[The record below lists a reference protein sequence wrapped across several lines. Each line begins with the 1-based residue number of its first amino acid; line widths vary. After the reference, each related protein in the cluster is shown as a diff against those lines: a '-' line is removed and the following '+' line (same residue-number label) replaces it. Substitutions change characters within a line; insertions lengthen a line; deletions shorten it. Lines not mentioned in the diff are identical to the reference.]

1 MATVDGVDP
10 GSERDFTAD
19 ETLLTEVLDEVVR
32 RSDGEAALELHNRAV
47 ALSRE
52 ALDGG
57 GTADGLAALVAGLD
71 LDRSEVLVR
80 SLTRWFQL
88 VNLAED
94 NDRVRRLRRRDVAEA
109 PAPRRGSLREAIARL
124 ARRGTTADE
133 LRVLLRRAELR
144 LVMTAHP
151 TEARRRTT
159 LEKLERI
166 FRVLR
171 ELDERPDADL
181 DDARRQLLAT
191 VQELWGSDELRAIT
205 LTVLDEVRGGLVH
218 FITTIAETVPRVY
231 RDLERALAEYYPDE
245 QIEVPPLLNF
255 GSWIGGD
262 RDGNPNV
269 TPDTTMATLELM
281 RVMCLQF
288 LQGRIELLASRL
300 SLSDRISGHAAGL
313 EPILEG
319 GAELYPEL
327 AAQLAAV
334 NPEEPYRRSLAF
346 MRERVRATRRREP
359 GLYAEPA
366 ELLRDLRLVERSLC
380 DGGGSLTAAG
390 DLHDVI
396 RQVEVFGFHFARLDI
411 REHAG
416 IHRRS
421 LHEIY
426 ASLGICEDYSSLSE
440 PERIAR
446 LTADIADRRPLIPSD
461 IDGFSAST
469 RETVDTFRMLRN
481 ALTGD
486 HRGAVETYIV
496 SGTEGPADILE
507 ILLLMKE
514 TSLSSAGG
522 EGAMLRI
529 VPLFEAG
536 ATLEGAPATMD
547 TLLAEPVYRAA
558 LRSVGDEQEVMIGY
572 SDSNKDVGYVASG
585 WAAYRAQVRMAEVIA
600 RRGATWVFFHG
611 RGGAVGRGGG
621 PTNAAIYALPP
632 GTVQGRLKMTE
643 QGEVLAAKYGVP
655 EIAHRELEL
664 AASATLTAGIRPTS
678 ERRALF
684 EQVMQDMAASSE
696 ATYRALVH
704 DDPDF
709 VRFFTAVT
717 PVDEISRLRLG
728 SRPAKRRPDGGI
740 DDLRAIP
747 WVFAW
752 TQSRIVLPA
761 WLGLGTAL
769 VEARE
774 HHGLEVLQEMA
785 TEWPFF
791 ATLLL
796 NAEMACAKA
805 DASLG
810 ERYTRLLDDAPARER
825 IWGSLVSEL
834 ERSQH
839 ELGLVLRS
847 ERLLDRQ
854 PVLQASIDR
863 RGPFVAPLS
872 FVQLEL
878 LRRLR
883 ANGAGGAD
891 GAGGAGEAGAVGGAD
906 GVPGA
911 ARVADQLGR
920 ISLLTINGIASGLRN
935 TG

>member
-1 MATVDGVDP
+1 MTVTARRAGGTDP
-10 GSERDFTAD
+10 GSVRDFSAD
-19 ETLLTEVLDEVVR
+19 EALLTDVLDEVVR
-32 RSDGEAALELHNRAV
+32 RTDGEEALELHNRAV
-47 ALSRE
+47 ALSR
-52 ALDGG
+52 AANDDDDA
-57 GTADGLAALVAGLD
+57 ADRLSALVAD
-71 LDRSEVLVR
+71 LDPDRIEVLVR

-94 NDRVRRLRRRDVAEA
+94 NDRVRRLRRRDLDLA
-109 PAPRRGSLREAIARL
+109 PAPRRGSLREAIATL
-124 ARRGTTADE
+124 ARNGTTAAE
-133 LRVLLRRAELR
+133 LQVLLRRAELR

-171 ELDERPDADL
+171 ELDERPDADI
-181 DDARRQLLAT
+181 DDARRQMLAT

-218 FITTIAETVPRVY
+218 FIRTIADTVPRVY
-231 RDLERALAEYYPDE
+231 RDLERALAEYYPDDE
-245 QIEVPPLLNF
+245 IRVPPLLAF

-269 TPDTTMATLELM
+269 TPETTIASLELM

-288 LQGRIELLASRL
+288 LQGRIELLAGRL
-300 SLSDRISGHAAGL
+300 SLSDRIGGPAPGL
-313 EPILEG
+313 EPILEH
-319 GAELYPEL
+319 GAEVYPDL
-327 AAQLAAV
+327 AAQLAGV
-334 NPEEPYRRSLAF
+334 NPEEPYRRALTF
-346 MRERVRATRRREP
+346 MRERVRATRRGEP
-359 GLYAEPA
+359 GFYLEPA
-366 ELLRDLRLVERSLC
+366 ELLRDLRRVEQSLC
-380 DGGGSLTAAG
+380 DGGGSLTATG
-390 DLHDVI
+390 DLGDVI

-411 REHAG
+411 REHAR

-426 ASLGICEDYSSLSE
+426 ASLGICEDYSGLSE
-440 PERIAR
+440 SERIER
-446 LTADIADRRPLIPSD
+446 LVSDIADRRPLIPSD
-461 IDGFSAST
+461 IAGFSASA
-469 RETVDTFRMLRN
+469 RETVETFRMLRS
-481 ALTGD
+481 AVAGD
-486 HRGAVETYIV
+486 HRGAIETYIV
-496 SGTEGPADILE
+496 SGTESPADLLE
-507 ILLLMKE
+507 VLLLMKE
-514 TSLSSAGG
+514 SSLAQAGG
-522 EGAMLRI
+522 EGAQLRI

-536 ATLEGAPATMD
+536 ATLEAAPATMD
-547 TLLAEPVYRAA
+547 TVLSQPVYRAA

-585 WAAYRAQVRMAEVIA
+585 WAAYRAQVRTAAVIA
-600 RRGATWVFFHG
+600 GHGATWVFFHG

-664 AASATLTAGIRPTS
+664 AASATLTAGAQPTP
-678 ERRALF
+678 ERRAVF
-684 EQVMQDMAASSE
+684 EKVMEEMGASSE
-696 ATYRALVH
+696 QAYRAIVH

-709 VRFFTAVT
+709 VSFFSTVT

-747 WVFAW
+747 WVFSW

-769 VEARE
+769 AEARE
-774 HHGLEVLQEMA
+774 RHGIELLCEMA
-785 TEWPFF
+785 GAWPFF
-791 ATLLL
+791 ATLLS
-796 NAEMACAKA
+796 NAAMACAKA
-805 DASLG
+805 DSRIA
-810 ERYTRLLDDAPARER
+810 ERYTKLWDNGPARER
-825 IWGSLVSEL
+825 IWTALADEL
-834 ERSQH
+834 ERSRQ
-839 ELGLVLRS
+839 ELRLVLRS

-854 PVLQASIDR
+854 PVLQDSIDR
-863 RGPFVAPLS
+863 RSPYVAPLS

-883 ANGAGGAD
+883 DGGGAD
-891 GAGGAGEAGAVGGAD
+891 
-906 GVPGA
+906 
-911 ARVADQLGR
+911 DQLGR
-920 ISLLTINGIASGLRN
+920 VSLLTINGIASGLRN

>member
-1 MATVDGVDP
+1 MKVPHVDGSDP
-10 GSERDFTAD
+10 GSDRDFDAD

-32 RSDGEAALELHNRAV
+32 RSNGEAALELHNRAV
-47 ALSRE
+47 ALSSE
-52 ALDGG
+52 ALNIPGNA
-57 GTADGLAALVAGLD
+57 ADRLAALVAELD
-71 LDRSEVLVR
+71 LDDSELLVR

-94 NDRVRRLRRRDVAEA
+94 NDRVRRLRRRDLEEA
-109 PAPRRGSLREAIARL
+109 PAPRRGSLREAISRL
-124 ARRGTTADE
+124 AKRGVSADE
-133 LRVLLRRAELR
+133 LQVLLRRAELR

-181 DDARRQLLAT
+181 EEARRQILAT

-218 FITTIAETVPRVY
+218 FVTTIADTVPRVY
-231 RDLERALAEYYPDE
+231 RDLERALAEFYPDHE
-245 QIEVPPLLNF
+245 FEVPPLLAF

-269 TPDTTMATLELM
+269 TPQTTVETLELM
-281 RVMCLQF
+281 RAMCLRF
-288 LQGRIELLASRL
+288 LQERVELLAGRL
-300 SLSDRISGHAAGL
+300 SLSDRISGPAAGL
-313 EPILEG
+313 APILERG
-319 GAELYPEL
+319 EELYPEL
-327 AAQLAAV
+327 AVQLAAI
-334 NPEEPYRRSLAF
+334 NPEEPYRRALTF
-346 MRERVRATRRREP
+346 LRERVRATRRHEA
-359 GLYAEPA
+359 GAYAEPA
-366 ELLRDLRLVERSLC
+366 ELLGDLRRVERSLR
-380 DGGGSLTAAG
+380 DGGGSLTATG

-411 REHAG
+411 REHAR

-426 ASLGICEDYSSLSE
+426 ASLGICDDYASLPE
-440 PERIAR
+440 EERIAR
-446 LTADIADRRPLIPSD
+446 LAGDIADRRPLIPSD
-461 IDGFSAST
+461 ITGFSAST
-469 RETVDTFRMLRN
+469 QETVETFRMLHS
-481 ALTGD
+481 ALAGD
-486 HRGAVETYIV
+486 HRGAVQTYIV
-496 SGTEGPADILE
+496 SGTEGPADLLE
-507 ILLLMKE
+507 VLLLMKE
-514 TSLSSAGG
+514 TSLTNAGG
-522 EGAMLRI
+522 EEAMLRI

-536 ATLEGAPATMD
+536 ATLEAAPATMD
-547 TLLAEPVYRAA
+547 VLLSQPVYRAA
-558 LRSVGDEQEVMIGY
+558 LRSMGDEQEVMIGY

-585 WAAYRAQVRMAEVIA
+585 WGAYRAQVRTAEVIS
-600 RRGATWVFFHG
+600 RHGATWVFFHG

-664 AASATLTAGIRPTS
+664 AASATLTAGLRPTS
-678 ERRALF
+678 ERRAAF
-684 EQVMQDMAASSE
+684 EEVMQEMSASSE
-696 ATYRALVH
+696 QTYRALVH
-704 DDPDF
+704 EDPDF
-709 VRFFTAVT
+709 VRFFTTVT

-769 VEARE
+769 VAARE
-774 HHGLEVLQEMA
+774 RHGLELLQEMA
-785 TEWPFF
+785 AEWPFF

-805 DASLG
+805 DARIA
-810 ERYTRLLDDAPARER
+810 ERYTLLWDDTPARER
-825 IWGSLVSEL
+825 IWEALVDEL
-834 ERSQH
+834 EHSRT

-883 ANGAGGAD
+883 AGAID
-891 GAGGAGEAGAVGGAD
+891 
-906 GVPGA
+906 
-911 ARVADQLGR
+911 DQLGR